1 MVTVAQLVE
10 PWTVTPVVTGSKPVS
25 HPNLE
30 YFFVSETPHRLFV
43 LPLKQKQFLY
53 SAKSR
58 DIINSYF
65 DIQSSLLTTRS
76 ERNIIEI
83 FVR

>member
-1 MVTVAQLVE
+1 LISLSPCRV
-10 PWTVTPVVTGSKPVS
+10 
-25 HPNLE
+25 LE
-30 YFFVSETPHRLFV
+30 YFFVSETPSNPVALLHGE
-43 LPLKQKQFLY
+43 KQFLY
-53 SAKSR
+53 SAKTR

-65 DIQSSLLTTRS
+65 DIQSSLLTTLS

>member
-1 MVTVAQLVE
+1 M
-10 PWTVTPVVTGSKPVS
+10 TPAVTGSKPVS

-65 DIQSSLLTTRS
+65 DIQSSLLTTLS
-76 ERNIIEI
+76 EHNSIEI